1 MRKLCFFIALISLLA
16 LSNSLP
22 HFIFDGIESYHQCI
36 EEIDK
41 ISFTIYG
48 SLTGEINQE
57 KMFVKN
63 YLIEDMGEF
72 KCSLL
77 NNEETENE
85 KRTHK
90 ITCSIIGSFPIKGY
104 ILDEPEVF
112 GFDFNDENGKT
123 TWPEQIEKK
132 IFLIGECGEK
142 KELDFEP
149 LLFGTADDFVSPIKK
164 VRKVIVNKALKS
176 LPARSSVKKEDMKY
190 QMKLA
195 KNKFDLSQVETAY
208 MIYKWEAEN
217 IQYDCYTYYHD
228 YKHIDYTEDGAY
240 TKGKG
245 VCNSYSKLFQS
256 FGTYLGLDVAFIVG
270 YSKGVGYVQ
279 GKIPQ
284 STNHAWNA
292 VKIGTSYYLLD
303 VTWGSGSC
311 NGDKYSPKLRDSYF
325 CSNPYGFI
333 RSHLPTEQKWQL
345 ISPTVTIQQFAEMMN
360 LSPEF
365 FDLGFKSVSPDKAGE
380 ISSTGKFNVKVTYKS
395 KVNLLLNPYYIN
407 NGKQEIKWD
416 ACKANYQS
424 TYVDINCNFSTSGK
438 YKLNVWSD
446 VNNVRTFLFS
456 YDINCTKKN

>member
-1 MRKLCFFIALISLLA
+1 MYNKHFFMILISLLS

-48 SLTGEINQE
+48 SLSEELNPE
-57 KMFVKN
+57 KMMVSN

-77 NNEETENE
+77 NNENSENE

-90 ITCSIIGSFPIKGY
+90 IVCSIIGSFPIKGY
-104 ILDEPEVF
+104 ILDEPEVS
-112 GFDFNDENGKT
+112 GFDFNDEKGES
-123 TWPEQIEKK
+123 TWPKVIEKK

-149 LLFGTADDFVSPIKK
+149 LLFGAADDFVSPIKN
-164 VRKVIVNKALKS
+164 VRKIIVDKALKS
-176 LPARSSVKKEDMKY
+176 LPARTSVKKDDMKY

-195 KNKFDLSQVETAY
+195 KNKFSLSPVETAY
-208 MIYKWEAEN
+208 MVYKWEAEN
-217 IQYDCYTYYHD
+217 IAYDCYTYYHD
-228 YKHIDYTEDGAY
+228 YKNLDYTEDGAY

-245 VCNSYSKLFQS
+245 VCNSYSKIFEN
-256 FGTYLGLDVAFIVG
+256 FGKYLGLEVAFIVG

-311 NGDKYSPKLRDSYF
+311 NGDKFSKKLRDSYF
-325 CSNPYGFI
+325 CANPYGFI
-333 RSHLPTEQKWQL
+333 RSHLPPDQKWQL
-345 ISPTVTIQQFAEMMN
+345 ISPTITIEQFAKMKN
-360 LSPEF
+360 LPPEF
-365 FDLGFKSVSPDKAGE
+365 FDLGFKTISPDKEEE
-380 ISSTGKFNVKVTYKS
+380 ISSTGTFNVKLTYKS
-395 KVNLLLNPYYIN
+395 KVDLLLNPYYIN

-416 ACKANYQS
+416 ACKATYQS
-424 TYVDINCNFSTSGK
+424 TSVTIACNFSSIGK
-438 YKLNVWSD
+438 YKLNVWAV
-446 VNNVRTFLFS
+446 VNGSNTFLFS
-456 YDINCTKKN
+456 YDINRKK